1 MKKRMGL
8 VGTVVCL
15 ALMAFPVAAANDYD
29 STTFDGVTFS
39 YSITASL
46 TNVSAYCHYAAT
58 DSSVVLKTTA
68 TAYKYLKSNP
78 LSTTSD
84 YAEYSRTANNSVPCQ
99 VSMSAGSS
107 YYYYYAKG
115 TYKVTNSDGSLQKSL
130 TLYSVN

>member
-8 VGTVVCL
+8 VGTVMCL
-15 ALMAFPVAAANDYD
+15 ALMVFPATAANDYG
-29 STTFDGVTFS
+29 STTFDGITFS

-46 TNVSAYCHYAAT
+46 TNVSAYCHYAVT
-58 DSSVVLKTTA
+58 DPDVDLKTTA
-68 TAYKYLKSNP
+68 TAYKYLRSNP

-84 YAEYSRTANNSVPCQ
+84 YAEYSRTANNSIPCQ
-99 VSMSAGSS
+99 VSMSSGSS

-115 TYKVTNSDGSLQKSL
+115 TYKVSNSDGSLQKSL